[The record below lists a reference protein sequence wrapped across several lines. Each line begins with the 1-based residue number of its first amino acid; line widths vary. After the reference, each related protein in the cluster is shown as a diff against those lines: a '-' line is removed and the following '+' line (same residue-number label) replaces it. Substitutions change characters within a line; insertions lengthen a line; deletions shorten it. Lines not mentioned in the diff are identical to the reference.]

1 MKVAAMAVT
10 PEDDADSSD
19 CTSHHRGG
27 SKGVESRNDSN
38 GKNTDSKRKQ
48 PQDESSRNH
57 QLTPTSFQSSL
68 LECSLALEGHLIK
81 YV

>member
-38 GKNTDSKRKQ
+38 GKNTTSASNPRMRVVEIINSHL
-48 PQDESSRNH
+48 PLSR
-57 QLTPTSFQSSL
+57 
-68 LECSLALEGHLIK
+68 AL
-81 YV
+81 Y